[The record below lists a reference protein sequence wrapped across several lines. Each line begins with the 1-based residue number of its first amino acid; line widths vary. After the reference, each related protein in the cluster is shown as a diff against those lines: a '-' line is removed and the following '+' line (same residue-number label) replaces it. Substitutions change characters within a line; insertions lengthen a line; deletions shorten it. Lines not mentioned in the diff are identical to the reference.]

1 MRTLSLI
8 LLLTF
13 VSFTLQKTAIETVK
27 DMGLGWN
34 LGNTF
39 DCFGTCKEIK
49 VPDDQITMWGNVIPT
64 EEMVVTI
71 KKYGLKQFV
80 FQ

>member
-1 MRTLSLI
+1 
-8 LLLTF
+8 
-13 VSFTLQKTAIETVK
+13 
-27 DMGLGWN
+27 MGLSWN
-34 LGNTF
+34 FGNTF
-39 DCFGTCKEIK
+39 DCFGTWKEIK